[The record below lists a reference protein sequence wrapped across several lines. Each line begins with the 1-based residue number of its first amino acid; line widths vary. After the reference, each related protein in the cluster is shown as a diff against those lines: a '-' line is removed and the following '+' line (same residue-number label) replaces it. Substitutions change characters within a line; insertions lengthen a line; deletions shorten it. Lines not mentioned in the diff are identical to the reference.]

1 MGYEYIAT
9 LHNHNLDVVLRKL
22 ETIAQHLSSVEYAGK
37 SGMTFGFNA
46 KGTPADPAWGDV
58 IELSYLPQ
66 ADQLYLLFH
75 LAPEEAML
83 EELTTS
89 LKLEGLDIS
98 FEEA

>member
-9 LHNHNLDVVLRKL
+9 LHDHNHDAVLRTL
-22 ETIAQHLSSVEYAGK
+22 ETVVHRLSSVEYAGK

-46 KGTPADPAWGDV
+46 KGTSADPRWGDA
-58 IELSYLPQ
+58 IELSYLPH

-83 EELTTS
+83 DELATC
-89 LKLEGLDIS
+89 LKQEGLDVS